1 MISHRLTS
9 ATIAIIISIGILYLI
24 RRDHL
29 QPRYAP
35 WWFLTATGII
45 IFGMMPQLID
55 AIGHKLGVH
64 YPPTI
69 LVIIAICL
77 ILLKILRMD
86 IDRSQRERQ
95 LRRLAQRV
103 AILEGELKREKIRA
117 HDMQQKNK

>member
-9 ATIAIIISIGILYLI
+9 SIIAVVIALVILYLI

-45 IFGMMPQLID
+45 IFGTMPQLID
-55 AIGHKLGVH
+55 VIGHKLGAH
-64 YPPTI
+64 YPPVL
-69 LVIIAICL
+69 LVVIAICL
-77 ILLKILRMD
+77 ILLKMLRMD

-95 LRRLAQRV
+95 LRRLAQRL
-103 AILEGELKREKIRA
+103 AILEGELENEKTRC
-117 HDMQQKNK
+117 HDMRQKKK